1 MNIMRSLV
9 ILTISINSYLL
20 SAEASDISQ
29 LLDIMGESEDITI
42 ENSDTV
48 SATEKTSE
56 VLYKP
61 ENGVKVKKI
70 NNSNNYINSSDKNSS
85 SKRKK

>member
-29 LLDIMGESEDITI
+29 LLDIMGESEDI
-42 ENSDTV
+42 S
-48 SATEKTSE
+48 
-56 VLYKP
+56 L
-61 ENGVKVKKI
+61 NGF
-70 NNSNNYINSSDKNSS
+70 
-85 SKRKK
+85 